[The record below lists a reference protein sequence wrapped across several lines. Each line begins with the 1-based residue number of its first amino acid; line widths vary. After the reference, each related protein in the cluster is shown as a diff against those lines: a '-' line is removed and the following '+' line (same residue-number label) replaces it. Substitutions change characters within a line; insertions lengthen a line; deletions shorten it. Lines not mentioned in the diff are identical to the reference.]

1 MPQCECRFYCRQY
14 LRVWILVILSTWSA
28 AALRM
33 PTLRSLKT
41 AEVLQDERSR
51 AERLMRFID
60 HSPEPFHVVES
71 VIDSLRAQGFEGLRE
86 EDNWVLK
93 PGGKYYFTRN
103 RSSILAFALGG
114 KYSPHE
120 GNAFKVIGAHTDSPT
135 LKIKPRSKRPTAA
148 GLCQVSV
155 ETYGGGLWHTWFD
168 RDLSL
173 AGRVIVREGSGFKSR
188 LVKCNKAVLRVPN
201 LAIHLRTQAERD
213 SFTVN
218 KEDHV
223 QPILCEEVAKALST
237 PSDKDEENDQWASE
251 QQPELLQLLAKELS
265 VEMGDILDFEL
276 SVYDLQKASFSGAND
291 EFVVS
296 SRIDN
301 LASCF
306 TALESLNEYAASDA
320 MKEDTEVSVIALFDH
335 EEVGSESNPGAGSN
349 LMGEC
354 VRRICSA
361 FQCSDLSSSIAK
373 SLVLSVDM
381 AHALH
386 PNYLGKHDKQHSPML
401 NRGVVI
407 KHNSNQRYAT
417 NGETAFIIRE
427 LARGEGVPVQEFI
440 VRNDCPCGTTIG
452 PIISSNTGMRAI
464 DLGMPQLS
472 MHSIREMMGASDLTF
487 ATRLFTSF
495 FQGKHTAIDNQLRQS
510 TR

>member
-1 MPQCECRFYCRQY
+1 
-14 LRVWILVILSTWSA
+14 
-28 AALRM
+28 M

-60 HSPEPFHVVES
+60 NSPEPFYVVETA
-71 VIDSLRAQGFEGLRE
+71 IDQLKSQGFEGLRE
-86 EDNWVLK
+86 EDTWVLK

-114 KYSPHE
+114 KYTAGS
-120 GNAFKVIGAHTDSPT
+120 AFKVIGAHTDSPT
-135 LKIKPRSKRPTAA
+135 LKIKPRSKRPATA

-173 AGRVIVREGSGFKSR
+173 AGRVIVRDGAGGFKSR
-188 LVKCNKAVLRVPN
+188 LVKCDKAVLRVPN

-218 KEDHV
+218 KEDHL
-223 QPILCEEVAKALST
+223 QPILCEEVAKALSQSEDC
-237 PSDKDEENDQWASE
+237 PEKDQWASE
-251 QQPELLQLLAKELS
+251 QQPELLQLLANELN
-265 VEMGDILDFEL
+265 VEVGDILDFEL
-276 SVYDLQKASFSGAND
+276 SVYDLQKASFSGVND

-320 MKEDTEVSVIALFDH
+320 VKDDADVSVIALFDH
-335 EEVGSESNPGAGSN
+335 EEVGSESQPGAGSN

-354 VRRICSA
+354 VRRISSA
-361 FQCSDLSSSIAK
+361 FPGADLSSSIAK

-386 PNYLGKHDKQHSPML
+386 PNYAAKHDKQHSPML
-401 NRGVVI
+401 NKGVVI
-407 KHNSNQRYAT
+407 KTNNNQRYAT
-417 NGETAFIIRE
+417 SGETAFIIRE

-452 PIISSNTGMRAI
+452 PVISCNTGMRAI

-487 ATRLFTSF
+487 AAKLFTSF
-495 FQGKHTAIDNQLRQS
+495 FQGKHLAIDSQLRQS